1 MARKKPAPRTARSRA
16 ETKLATREA
25 LVDAGL
31 ALFAERGLDGPS
43 LDDICERAGFTR
55 GAFYVHFQDRDDLL
69 RAVMHRVGRQVLDAL
84 FAPGAASEE
93 GDVAALTLRFVG
105 AFASGEYP
113 LSRAGG
119 VRPFQLLDACA
130 RSPAI
135 RREYVGL
142 VTDALERLTRS
153 VRAAQKRSAARDDVP
168 PDDIALLLLSVVVGV
183 QTLLDLELPMEVND
197 LASSAMRLLDIRAP
211 GPRRRGG

>member
-1 MARKKPAPRTARSRA
+1 MARKKAAARSRA

-55 GAFYVHFQDRDDLL
+55 GAFYVHFRDRDDLL

-84 FAPGAASEE
+84 FAPADSSAD
-93 GDVAALTLRFVG
+93 GDVRALVQRFVG
-105 AFASGEYP
+105 AFASGAYP

-130 RSPAI
+130 RSPVI
-135 RREYVGL
+135 RAEYVGL
-142 VTDALERLTRS
+142 VTDALGRLKTS
-153 VRAAQKRSAARDDVP
+153 VRAAQRGGAARSDVP
-168 PDDIALLLLSVVVGV
+168 AEDVALVLMSVVVGV
-183 QTLLDLELPMEVND
+183 QTLLDLELPVNVGQ
-197 LASSAMRLLDIRAP
+197 LAASTMRLLGVADFS
-211 GPRRRGG
+211 RRTRSR